1 MLNAF
6 WWARKVLETNTDIKD
21 LLRTGVVPR
30 ITDSQA
36 L

>member
-21 LLRTGVVPR
+21 LTRIERLRFSGNLP
-30 ITDSQA
+30 
-36 L
+36 